1 MMIYLC
7 LDFFW
12 IVLVFRFKVWLISLR
27 RAVIEEGGGYPSEL
41 LIGMERED
49 PMRRQW
55 VGDWGKMGVGCRGY
69 WLDLVLMDY
78 NKDVFSI

>member
-55 VGDWGKMGVGCRGY
+55 VGD
-69 WLDLVLMDY
+69 
-78 NKDVFSI
+78 